1 MIGIYGGT
9 FNPIHL
15 GHLRAAEE
23 VLEALGLDRMVFVPS
38 ARPPHKHETDG
49 DVIAPAKLR
58 LEWVEI
64 AVRDNPRFEVDALE
78 VEREG
83 PSYLVDTLE
92 NLRRRHVGEEIVF
105 VLGRDAF
112 QDLGSWRE
120 PRRLLELAHFAV
132 TTRPPVQ
139 AGALSEW
146 TPDCVRDDLSFAP
159 DGRSARH
166 RRSGAWLRLLEI
178 TPLEISASDIRA
190 RLRDGASVRYLL
202 PDAVAAAVVASGCYK
217 IQGPGGSA
225 SERRT

>member
-23 VLEALGLDRMVFVPS
+23 VVEALRLDRMIFVPS
-38 ARPPHKHETDG
+38 ARPPHKREAG
-49 DVIAPAKLR
+49 EDVIAPAKLR

-64 AVRDNPRFEVDALE
+64 AVRDNPRFEADPLE

-92 NLRRRHVGEEIVF
+92 NLRRRHAGEQIVF

-120 PRRLLELAHFAV
+120 PQRLLQLAHFAV
-132 TTRPPVQ
+132 TTRPP
-139 AGALSEW
+139 ADTGALAEW
-146 TPDCVRDDLSFAP
+146 IPACVRDDVQIAP

-166 RRSGAWLRLLEI
+166 RRAGTWLRLLEI
-178 TPLEISASDIRA
+178 TPLEISASDIRT
-190 RLRDGASVRYLL
+190 RLREGASVRYLL
-202 PDAVAAAVVASGCYK
+202 PDAVRAAIVESGCY
-217 IQGPGGSA
+217 QRRTVVGPA
-225 SERRT
+225 PERRT